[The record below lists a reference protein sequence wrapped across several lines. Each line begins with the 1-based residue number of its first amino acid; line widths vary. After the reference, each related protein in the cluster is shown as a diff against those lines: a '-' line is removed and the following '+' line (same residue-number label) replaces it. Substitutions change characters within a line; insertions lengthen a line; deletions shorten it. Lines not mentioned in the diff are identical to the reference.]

1 MVEGLDTVGDLEAM
15 IGDTVNLLITYD
27 GSTWNSRS
35 SAMMITADL
44 GILVSLSAET
54 TVTFTGNAW
63 GAGDSMINLRAGSNL
78 VGVPVNDD
86 RVTNIS
92 DIIGLFDEGV
102 VSSIIVSS
110 GGEFQLV
117 AAAGDAA
124 DGPVAGD
131 AAYLVIASAAGSA
144 MVSGAGWMNGEM
156 AGAAPIALAGY
167 TVDNQTP
174 VLDVHGSVVDEITGL
189 VKEGFRVKVKNL
201 ATKAALSNVTSVE
214 AADGY
219 NITFVDLADSY
230 AARVGDVLEITVDSP
245 DPLVGVRPVRHTV
258 TVDDVKNSLIEL
270 ESLIAYEIP
279 AETELLRNYPNP
291 FNPETWIP
299 YRLAEDADV
308 SLTIYDAY
316 GSLVRSVDIGHQIA
330 AVYDTRAKAIYWDG
344 RNQFGEQVAS
354 GLYFYHLS
362 AGDFSGTRRMVILK

>member
-1 MVEGLDTVGDLEAM
+1 M
-15 IGDTVNLLITYD
+15 
-27 GSTWNSRS
+27 
-35 SAMMITADL
+35 
-44 GILVSLSAET
+44 SAET

-63 GAGDSMINLRAGSNL
+63 GAGDSMINLSAGSNL

-86 RVTNIS
+86 RVTDIS

-131 AAYLVIASAAGSA
+131 AAYLVIASADASA

-201 ATKAALSNVTSVE
+201 ATKAALSSV
-214 AADGY
+214 
-219 NITFVDLADSY
+219 IS
-230 AARVGDVLEITVDSP
+230 ARS
-245 DPLVGVRPVRHTV
+245 RQTV
-258 TVDDVKNSLIEL
+258 TTS
-270 ESLIAYEIP
+270 P
-279 AETELLRNYPNP
+279 LL
-291 FNPETWIP
+291 T
-299 YRLAEDADV
+299 
-308 SLTIYDAY
+308 SLTATPHALEMCLRLPLIRRI
-316 GSLVRSVDIGHQIA
+316 RSSV
-330 AVYDTRAKAIYWDG
+330 
-344 RNQFGEQVAS
+344 
-354 GLYFYHLS
+354 
-362 AGDFSGTRRMVILK
+362 